1 MVNKPLNRRSRKT
14 KEDIYNAAVALFN
27 EHGTA
32 GVTMS
37 DIAAR
42 AKTSRSTVF
51 NHYPSKTD
59 LYDAFFWRFTEK
71 ILEQT
76 KARDL
81 SRFRA
86 ALYALFEETGAEAE
100 KYKRLLS
107 DIAALTVGNGELAQS
122 EKEIDS
128 QLLEFIDPLVEQGML
143 EGEISDQLIVREV
156 SVVLLGHITITNH
169 EWLGGEQ
176 KTNLGDDLKKRFELL
191 MNGLSPR

>member
-14 KEDIYNAAVALFN
+14 KEDIYKAAIDLFN

-37 DIAAR
+37 DIAAK

-59 LYDAFFWRFTEK
+59 LYDTFFWRFTEK

-76 KARDL
+76 KARNL
-81 SRFRA
+81 TGFRTT
-86 ALYALFEETGAEAE
+86 LYVFFEETGAEAE

-107 DIAALTVGNGELAQS
+107 DIAALTVGNGDLAQS

-128 QLLEFIDPLVEQGML
+128 QLLDFIAPLVEQGML
-143 EGEISDQLIVREV
+143 DCEVSGQMMVREV
-156 SVVLLGHITITNH
+156 SAVLLGHITITNH

-176 KTNLGDDLKKRFELL
+176 TTNLGDEHKKRFELL